1 MAEELKLVQ
10 KSYDLCQWLFNH
22 TEKFPK
28 SRRFSMAVRIE
39 NQFLDFLE
47 LVSLASYRK
56 QKLPL
61 LQKADEHLFF
71 LRLLVRLSHSMKLIT
86 TGSYEFAAQ
95 GLDEIGRMLGGL
107 MKKFVV
113 APSGA
118 GRPEE

>member
-1 MAEELKLVQ
+1 MAEELKLSQ
-10 KSYDLCQWLFNH
+10 KSYDFCQWLFNH

-39 NQFLDFLE
+39 NRFLDFLE

-56 QKLPL
+56 NKLPL

-71 LRLLVRLSHSMKLIT
+71 LRLLVRLSHSMKLIN

-95 GLDEIGRMLGGL
+95 GLDEIGRLLGGL
-107 MKKFVV
+107 MKKQ
-113 APSGA
+113 APPSGIA
-118 GRPEE
+118 